1 MDNIIQFPRRLQ
13 LVANND
19 DIAVNLQRLAEVL
32 EFIEKP
38 ENTFMMLFI
47 LEDLY
52 EYFKDQ
58 KTIEGHFIAQN
69 LNSAINLMR
78 QSHQS

>member
-13 LVANND
+13 LVASND
-19 DIAVNLQRLAEVL
+19 DIAVNLQRLADVL
-32 EFIEKP
+32 EFISKP
-38 ENTFMMLFI
+38 GNEFIMLFI

-52 EYFKDQ
+52 KYFQDQ
-58 KTIEGHFIAQN
+58 QTIESHFIAQN